1 MDKPYVEF
9 NKQKRIEV
17 EKNGDKDGR
26 VLCNLMNNAAYGQ
39 TMENLRNNWWKTI
52 KQWKRL

>member
-1 MDKPYVEF
+1 MDKPYVKF

-26 VLCNLMNNAAYGQ
+26 VLRNLMNNAAYGQ
-39 TMENLRNNWWKTI
+39 TMENLRNN
-52 KQWKRL
+52 